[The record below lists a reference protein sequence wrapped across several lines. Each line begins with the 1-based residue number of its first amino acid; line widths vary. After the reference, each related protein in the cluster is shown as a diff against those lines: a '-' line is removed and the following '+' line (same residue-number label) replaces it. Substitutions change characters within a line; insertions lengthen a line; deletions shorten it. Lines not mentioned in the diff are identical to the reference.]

1 MSARTLFRS
10 SAAIAARQQTPL
22 GTSILSKQPFS
33 QTAMASL
40 KESNSTDPNPDEYER
55 HKHDSINKAKSGN
68 GQWKPELASNSEEN
82 IRADRSQHG
91 SSKEDMKKLQD
102 ETKHRAEENVR
113 SGEKM
118 KQ

>member
-10 SAAIAARQQTPL
+10 SAAIAARQQTSL
-22 GTSILSKQPFS
+22 GSSILRKQPFS

-40 KESNSTDPNPDEYER
+40 KESNSADPNPDEYER
-55 HKHDSINKAKSGN
+55 HKHDSINKAKSGQ

-82 IRADRSQHG
+82 IRADRLHHG
-91 SSKEDMKKLQD
+91 SSKEDMKKLQE
-102 ETKHRAEENVR
+102 ETKHQPEKNVR
-113 SGEKM
+113 SGEQM